1 MPFYDR
7 EEKILGILTDRESVN
22 VSELSEKLYISLP
35 TIRRDLIKLENKGK
49 IVRNHGKVSLVK
61 KAGDTEIPFIFRE
74 QEQYKAKS
82 IIAEKASRLITD
94 SNIIMLDGT
103 TSAYHLIP
111 YLSDFRD
118 LVVITSG
125 TRASYYLGQL
135 GIRNICTGGRMVD
148 GSFSYV
154 GDDCIRTVMN
164 YNADIL
170 FFSCRGLSYDGY
182 LSDNSLDENTVR
194 RAMMKRAK
202 KKVLLCDSS
211 KIGKTYLNNLCHISE
226 VDEVICENEL
236 PKELRELLNK

>member
-7 EEKILGILTDRESVN
+7 EEKILGMLADRETLSVG
-22 VSELSEKLYISLP
+22 ELSEKLYISLP
-35 TIRRDLIKLENKGK
+35 TVRRDLIKLENKGK
-49 IVRNHGKVSLVK
+49 IIRNHGKVSLIK
-61 KAGDTEIPFIFRE
+61 KAGDKEIPFIYRE
-74 QEQYKAKS
+74 QEQYHEKS
-82 IIAEKASRLITD
+82 IIAEKASRLISN

-103 TSAYHLIP
+103 TSVYHLIP
-111 YLSDFRD
+111 YLTDFRD

-170 FFSCRGLSYDGY
+170 FFSCRGLSDDGY
-182 LSDNSLDENTVR
+182 LSDNSLEENAVR
-194 RAMMKRAK
+194 RAMMKMAK
-202 KKVLLCDSS
+202 RKILLLDSS
-211 KIGKTYLNNLCHISE
+211 KIGKTYLNNLCHVSE
-226 VDEVICENEL
+226 LDDVICETEL
-236 PKELRELLNK
+236 PPHLAELLCE

>member
-82 IIAEKASRLITD
+82 IIAEKAARLILD